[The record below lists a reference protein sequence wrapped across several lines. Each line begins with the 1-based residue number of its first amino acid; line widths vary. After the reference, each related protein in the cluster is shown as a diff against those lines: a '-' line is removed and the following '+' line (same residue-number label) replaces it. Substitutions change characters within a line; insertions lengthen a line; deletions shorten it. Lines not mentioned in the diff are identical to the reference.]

1 MARIERHQPDCD
13 ADGFARVKLTAPGES
28 PQVTVFMDSNHQF
41 LQVFTGDALPV
52 ADQRRAIAI
61 EPYTCAANAF
71 NNGLGLRVLQPGESF
86 TTLWGITV
94 SV

>member
-1 MARIERHQPDCD
+1 
-13 ADGFARVKLTAPGES
+13 
-28 PQVTVFMDSNHQF
+28 MDSNHQF
-41 LQVFTGDALPV
+41 LQVFTGDALP
-52 ADQRRAIAI
+52 ASAARRSLAI

-94 SV
+94 SL